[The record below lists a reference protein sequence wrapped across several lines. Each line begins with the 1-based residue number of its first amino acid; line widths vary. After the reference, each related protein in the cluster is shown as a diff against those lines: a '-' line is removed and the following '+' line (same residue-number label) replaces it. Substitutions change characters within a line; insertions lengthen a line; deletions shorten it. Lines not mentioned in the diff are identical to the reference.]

1 MALITFKTFDNS
13 IDAHILKAKLEGE
26 GVHCYLFDENTIGI
40 NPLYANALGGIKLKI
55 DELDLELATAI
66 YESIQKTPYTDEDGI
81 EITCPRCDSSKL
93 ETGFN
98 STDGF
103 GAILSGLASI
113 MLMIFPLYRKSIY
126 KCQECGCEFK
136 R

>member
-1 MALITFKTFDNS
+1 MALITFKTFNNS
-13 IDAHILKAKLEGE
+13 IDAHILKVKLESE
-26 GVHCYLFDENTIGI
+26 GIVCYLFDENTIGI

-55 DELDLELATAI
+55 DEVDFKLAAEVYETIKETPFTTEEGIAI
-66 YESIQKTPYTDEDGI
+66 S
-81 EITCPRCDSSKL
+81 CPRCNSSKL

-98 STDGF
+98 STNGF
-103 GAILSGLASI
+103 GAILSGLASLL
-113 MLMIFPLYRKSIY
+113 LMIFPLYRKSIY